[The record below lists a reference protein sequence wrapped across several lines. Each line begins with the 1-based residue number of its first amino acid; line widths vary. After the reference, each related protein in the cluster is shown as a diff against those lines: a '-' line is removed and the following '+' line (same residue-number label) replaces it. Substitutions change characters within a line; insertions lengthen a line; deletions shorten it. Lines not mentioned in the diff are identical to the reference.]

1 MRSWIVALLIGG
13 LALAG
18 CKGKDGEEAATDP
31 SDRPEETTPD
41 EAALDA
47 HSGEVSA
54 LIKAGK
60 VDVEACGQA
69 EKTGGEAAVGKV
81 SVTFVIEGD
90 GTISKTVVE
99 ESSTN
104 SEAADACVLA
114 VIQAWTFPPH
124 PAGETIEY
132 TYPFSVQP

>member
-1 MRSWIVALLIGG
+1 MRSWTVVLLIGG

-18 CKGKDGEEAATDP
+18 CKGSGDEAGT
-31 SDRPEETTPD
+31 PEETTPD

-54 LIKAGK
+54 MIKAGK

-69 EKTGGEAAVGKV
+69 EKAGGEAAVGKI

-104 SEAADACVLA
+104 SETANACVLA

-132 TYPFSVQP
+132 TYPFNVQP